1 LWAIESFAERIV
13 FNPEDYAT
21 AVRELF
27 TVAWECR
34 LIEPPSYLLA
44 LDPGLY
50 CRELKRAGERL
61 TDAAGGRPKT
71 FCDSSLENLF
81 EFFGR
86 FRPTTCASRR
96 ACASGLPGIEA
107 TEAGQ
112 IDR

>member
-1 LWAIESFAERIV
+1 MELARSALTKELGRLVEHLAEQV
-13 FNPEDYAT
+13 
-21 AVRELF
+21 
-27 TVAWECR
+27 
-34 LIEPPSYLLA
+34 
-44 LDPGLY
+44 
-50 CRELKRAGERL
+50 

-71 FCDSSLENLF
+71 FCDSSLEKLF

-86 FRPTTCASRR
+86 FCQVTCVSRR